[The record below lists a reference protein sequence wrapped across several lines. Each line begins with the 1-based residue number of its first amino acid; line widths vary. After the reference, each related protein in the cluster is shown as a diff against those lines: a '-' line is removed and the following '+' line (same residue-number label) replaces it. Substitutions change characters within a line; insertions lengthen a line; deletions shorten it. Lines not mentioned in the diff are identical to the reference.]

1 MTTTADVLDHLFT
14 VEAYHQM
21 VDAGI
26 LTENDRVELINGRIL
41 TMSPIGRKHF
51 ACVNRLTNL
60 FASRLVGQTI
70 VSTQN
75 PVVLDDLSE
84 PEPDVVLLNPRAD
97 FYESELPTAADVLL
111 LVEVS
116 DATLRFDKQVKLPL
130 YAESGIVEV
139 WIADVKTGR
148 IEVYT
153 QPEAGSYTRQQT
165 YKRGQTLSPQHFPA
179 LTVAVEEVIG
189 LPER

>member
-1 MTTTADVLDHLFT
+1 MTTTADVLEHLFT

-26 LTENDRVELINGRIL
+26 LTENDRVELINGHIL
-41 TMSPIGRKHF
+41 IMSPIGRKHF
-51 ACVNRLTNL
+51 ACVNRLNHFFSVTL
-60 FASRLVGQTI
+60 SSQVI
-70 VSTQN
+70 VSVQN
-75 PVVLDDLSE
+75 PVVLNDLSE
-84 PEPDVVLLNPRAD
+84 PEPDVVLLRPRTD
-97 FYESELPTAADVLL
+97 FYEAELPAPADVLL

-139 WIADVKTGR
+139 WIADLKTAR

-153 QPEAGSYTRQQT
+153 QPEDGTYTRQQT
-165 YKRGQTLSPQHFPA
+165 YKRGQTLSPWHFPA
-179 LTVAVEEVIG
+179 LTVAVEALIG
-189 LPER
+189 